1 MEETWTQTA
10 KSEKPVWKGGLLCM
24 LCASHDSSSAAFW
37 KRRDYGTSERSGLAG
52 GWGGVSRKARGTL
65 GQQHR
70 SAWNS
75 NSGHV
80 SAHPVQAHRRHGRSE
95 PHGELWALGD
105 DVSRQV
111 PQLWQVS
118 RPLTTEGGVRALR
131 GAAGTWET
139 SAPASFCCKPTTALL

>member
-24 LCASHDSSSAAFW
+24 LCASYDSSSTAFW
-37 KRRDYGTSERSGLAG
+37 KRWDYGTSKRSGLAG
-52 GWGGVSRKARGTL
+52 GWGGVSRKARETL

-111 PQLWQVS
+111 PQLWRVWLQRRGCVLS
-118 RPLTTEGGVRALR
+118 GGQQGHGKPLH
-131 GAAGTWET
+131 
-139 SAPASFCCKPTTALL
+139 LLHFVVNLQLLFSKK